1 MKISLLK
8 IKKEKTPPPPQK
20 KDIKIKFFL
29 NDDQQKVTQ

>member
-8 IKKEKTPPPPQK
+8 IFIYFLRKKKKRQLPQ

-29 NDDQQKVTQ
+29 NDDQ

>member
-8 IKKEKTPPPPQK
+8 IKKEKTPPPPPKK

-29 NDDQQKVTQ
+29 NDDQ